1 MPCNKKG
8 NTLATILK
16 ITQIIAIVW
25 ALLVAV
31 IYLSLLTNVLYS
43 LPYAIREVCVY
54 IIYLGIWGGPVL
66 SVISCIEL
74 LILKFTKKHFD
85 NVNKKL
91 TIAAVVVPWFLIIII
106 MLYELNVGE
115 VLS

>member
-16 ITQIIAIVW
+16 ITQIAAIVW

-31 IYLSLLTNVLYS
+31 IYISILTNVLYT
-43 LPYAIREVCVY
+43 LPYAIREVFVF
-54 IIYLGIWGGPVL
+54 IEYLGIWGGPIL
-66 SVISCIEL
+66 SLISCVEL
-74 LILKFTKKHFD
+74 LILKLTKKHFE

>member
-1 MPCNKKG
+1 MLCNKKG
-8 NTLATILK
+8 NKLALILK
-16 ITQIIAIVW
+16 ITQIVAIVW

-31 IYLSLLTNVLYS
+31 IYLSILTNVLYS
-43 LPYAIREVCVY
+43 LPYAIREVCVFIEY
-54 IIYLGIWGGPVL
+54 FGFWGGPVL
-66 SVISCIEL
+66 SVISCILL
-74 LILKFTKKHFD
+74 LIIKLKKNHFD

-91 TIAAVVVPWFLIIII
+91 TIAAVVVPLFLSIII